1 MTSAIIAAP
10 GSDGGNPKDTLRPP
24 GPVPVLEIRVF
35 GGFDL
40 SLDGVRLDSPHARQ
54 RRVQALMTILALNHG
69 RESFSG
75 YLADSIWPRSND
87 EKKRHCFYNLWYLS
101 THTVY
106 AGKSCENPYFERHQ
120 GSCRLIDAHVVTD
133 VQEVEQSCNE
143 LQQRGLDPIRALDAY
158 RRLQLAYRGD
168 LLPGELENAI
178 ILRARCDW
186 RERVCSALTA
196 AAQSMM
202 DCNEDRTAL
211 CFATA
216 ASRLNGMREDV
227 VRLRMELFAKM
238 GMQAYAVRTFNELE
252 SFLKDEMGIPPS
264 PKSVQLVR
272 EVVDASDWPVTVT
285 SRQTRRRGKDKDR
298 VEQQKKAGFA
308 CGDVL
313 PIQTE
318 FFVRPM

>member
-69 RESFSG
+69 RELFSG

-196 AAQSMM
+196 YGWS
-202 DCNEDRTAL
+202 C
-211 CFATA
+211 
-216 ASRLNGMREDV
+216 SRKWACKPMRCG
-227 VRLRMELFAKM
+227 R
-238 GMQAYAVRTFNELE
+238 
-252 SFLKDEMGIPPS
+252 S
-264 PKSVQLVR
+264 
-272 EVVDASDWPVTVT
+272 T
-285 SRQTRRRGKDKDR
+285 SSR
-298 VEQQKKAGFA
+298 VS
-308 CGDVL
+308 
-313 PIQTE
+313 
-318 FFVRPM
+318 